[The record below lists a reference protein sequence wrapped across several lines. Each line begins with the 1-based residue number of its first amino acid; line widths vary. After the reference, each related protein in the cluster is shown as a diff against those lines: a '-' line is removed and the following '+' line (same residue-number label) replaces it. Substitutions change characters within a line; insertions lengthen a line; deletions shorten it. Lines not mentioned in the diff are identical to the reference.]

1 MSLTDREVA
10 DRLARVDALLD
21 GVDSLPDPES
31 TIEVLQA
38 LLDLYG
44 EALARIVAIG
54 GERLGPALVRD
65 ELVSYLLVLHDL
77 HPLDVS
83 ARVEQAVSGVRS
95 RLGGAAVEEVAVA
108 DGVAS
113 VRLLRGRGGCG
124 GRGGTGGC
132 GCGTGG
138 GGTAGGG
145 AADRAALLEQAIR
158 DAAPEVDRVEVAE
171 IGPPPV
177 MITIDGL
184 RRDPGARTS

>member
-10 DRLARVDALLD
+10 DRVARVDALLD
-21 GVDSLPDPES
+21 GVESLPEPES

-54 GERLGPALVRD
+54 GERLGPALAQD

-83 ARVEQAVSGVRS
+83 ARVEKAVSGVRP
-95 RLGGAAVEEVAVA
+95 RLGGAAVEAVAVA

-124 GRGGTGGC
+124 GRS
-132 GCGTGG
+132 GTGG
-138 GGTAGGG
+138 GGCGGSG
-145 AADRAALLEQAIR
+145 TVDRAALLEEAIR
-158 DAAPEVDRVEVAE
+158 NAAPELDRVEIEEV
-171 IGPPPV
+171 GPAPV
-177 MITIDGL
+177 LISIDAL
-184 RRDPGARTS
+184 RREPGARTS

>member
-10 DRLARVDALLD
+10 DRVARVDALLD
-21 GVDSLPDPES
+21 GVESLPDPES

-54 GERLGPALVRD
+54 GETLRPALAQD

-83 ARVEQAVSGVRS
+83 ARVEKAVSGVRP
-95 RLGGAAVEEVAVA
+95 RLGGAAVEAVAVA

-124 GRGGTGGC
+124 
-132 GCGTGG
+132 TGG
-138 GGTAGGG
+138 GGCGGSG
-145 AADRAALLEQAIR
+145 TVDRVALLEEAIR
-158 DAAPEVDRVEVAE
+158 NAAPEVDRVEIEEV
-171 IGPPPV
+171 GPAPV
-177 MITIDGL
+177 LISIDAV

>member
-10 DRLARVDALLD
+10 DRVARVDALLD
-21 GVDSLPDPES
+21 GVESLPDPES

-54 GERLGPALVRD
+54 GEKLGPALAQD

-83 ARVEQAVSGVRS
+83 ARVEKAVSGVRP
-95 RLGGAAVEEVAVA
+95 RLGGAAVEAVAVA

-124 GRGGTGGC
+124 GHGR
-132 GCGTGG
+132 GG
-138 GGTAGGG
+138 GGGPV
-145 AADRAALLEQAIR
+145 DRAALLEEAIR
-158 DAAPEVDRVEVAE
+158 NAAPELDRVEVEE
-171 IGPPPV
+171 IGPAPV
-177 MITIDGL
+177 LISIDAL

>member
-21 GVDSLPDPES
+21 GVESLPDPES

-54 GERLGPALVRD
+54 GERLGPALAQD

-83 ARVEQAVSGVRS
+83 ARVEKAVSGVRP
-95 RLGGAAVEEVAVA
+95 RLGGAAVETVAVA

-124 GRGGTGGC
+124 T
-132 GCGTGG
+132 
-138 GGTAGGG
+138 
-145 AADRAALLEQAIR
+145 ADRAALLEEAIR
-158 DAAPEVDRVEVAE
+158 NAAPELDRVEIEE

-177 MITIDGL
+177 LISIDAL
-184 RRDPGARTS
+184 RRNPGARTS